1 MSFKEY
7 LDMAVSSY
15 FHLGSSFGF
24 LRTRHHVIIVHFISE
39 CQDRDCSSD
48 YMNKPYSIG
57 IMVCQ
62 LSTTHIRFTVWN
74 TDK

>member
-1 MSFKEY
+1 M
-7 LDMAVSSY
+7 LLSY
-15 FHLGSSFGF
+15 
-24 LRTRHHVIIVHFISE
+24 ISK

-74 TDK
+74 TDKLCCWQMPTYDHDSIEINYCV